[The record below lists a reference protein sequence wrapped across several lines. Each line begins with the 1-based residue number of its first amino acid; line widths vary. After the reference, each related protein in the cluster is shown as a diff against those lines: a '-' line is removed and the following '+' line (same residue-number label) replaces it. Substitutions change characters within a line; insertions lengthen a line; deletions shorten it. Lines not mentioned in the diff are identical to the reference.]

1 MSGWAIGYSRVMGVI
16 AHIACA
22 FRRTDGAV
30 STEYALLA
38 GLIAL
43 VIIGAVAAL
52 GHATLG
58 LFEPVMNG
66 F

>member
-1 MSGWAIGYSRVMGVI
+1 MGVI

>member
-1 MSGWAIGYSRVMGVI
+1 MGVI
-16 AHIACA
+16 AHIARAC
-22 FRRTDGAV
+22 RRTDGAV
-30 STEYALLA
+30 ATEYALLA

-43 VIIGAVAAL
+43 VIFGAVAAL
-52 GHATLG
+52 GRATIG